1 MKKWIYKAIFSIVLL
16 LFAFVSVFKIPI
28 IKVNALDE
36 EEDKFIYLQ
45 YGLLVN
51 GLYYNQYTSD
61 YMWVSSEDVL
71 DSTQIE
77 LITDFENYVYTI
89 TEYFEYFRIS
99 YDIYQINPYGQQF
112 VNWWGDYFPYIDKL
126 REAGYFFYLVQGGV
140 NVPPVSISKV
150 LKIKIGNEVIPIF
163 PVERI
168 ADIVDFIDYLKEES
182 INAGD
187 LLAEYNKGYNRGY
200 EKGKE
205 DGIIEGRQGA
215 YQEGYD
221 NGYQNGYNKGLS
233 EQLDDKDFTV
243 LLKSAFLAIGTF
255 LGINLIPGV
264 SIGAIIA
271 VPIVFGIISFIIG
284 KRKD

>member
-1 MKKWIYKAIFSIVLL
+1 MKKTINKSIFSMVLV
-16 LFAFVSVFKIPI
+16 LFSFVSVFKILAI
-28 IKVNALDE
+28 NVNATQE

-51 GLYYNQYTSD
+51 GLYYNQYTRD
-61 YMWVSSEDVL
+61 YMWVLSEDIL
-71 DSTQIE
+71 DST
-77 LITDFENYVYTI
+77 LIDLYVDFEDFVYNVTG
-89 TEYFEYFRIS
+89 YFEYFRIS

-112 VNWWGDYFPYIDKL
+112 INWWGDYFPYIDKL
-126 REAGYFFYLVQGGV
+126 REAGYFFYLIQGGV
-140 NVPPVSISKV
+140 HIPPVSISKV

-163 PVERI
+163 PAERI
-168 ADIVDFIDYLKEES
+168 ADIVGFIDYLKEES

-187 LLAEYNKGYNRGY
+187 LLAEYNKGYNKGY

-205 DGIIEGRQGA
+205 DGKIEGRQGA

-255 LGINLIPGV
+255 LGINLIPGI

-271 VPIVFGIISFIIG
+271 VPIVFGIISFILG
-284 KRKD
+284 RKKD

>member
-51 GLYYNQYTSD
+51 GLYYNQNTSN
-61 YMWVSSEDVL
+61 YMWVLSDDIL

-77 LITDFENYVYTI
+77 LNIDFDDMVYTWI
-89 TEYFEYFRIS
+89 NDFGYYRVS
-99 YDIYQINPYGQQF
+99 YDFYRINPYGQQF
-112 VNWWGDYFPYIDKL
+112 INWWGDYFPYIDKL
-126 REAGYFFYLVQGGV
+126 REAGYFFYLIQGGI
-140 NVPPVSISKV
+140 NIPPVSSSKV
-150 LKIKIGNEVIPIF
+150 FKIKIGNEVIPVF
-163 PVERI
+163 PAERI
-168 ADIVDFIDYLKEES
+168 ADIVGFIDYLRMEVIDAE
-182 INAGD
+182 D

-255 LGINLIPGV
+255 LGINLIPGI

-271 VPIVFGIISFIIG
+271 VPLVFGIIAFILG
-284 KRKD
+284 RKKD